1 MNKKH
6 IALLQ
11 EMILYYRGDAKR
23 IQHFLKVYEFASLI
37 GRLEN
42 LPEDQQQLL
51 ETAAIVHDIG
61 IKRSE
66 EKYGSAAGK
75 YQEAEGPAISREML
89 TRLGYAAPVI
99 ERVSYL
105 IAHHHTYENIQEI
118 DYQILVEADFLVNA
132 YEDALSPAGIQAF
145 AEKIFRTK
153 SGQKLLQTIY
163 NT

>member
-11 EMILYYRGDAKR
+11 EMIAYYRGDAKR
-23 IQHFLKVYEFASLI
+23 IQHLLKVYDFASLI

-42 LPEDQQQLL
+42 LPEDQLLLL

-75 YQEAEGPAISREML
+75 YQEMEGPAISREML
-89 TRLGYAAPVI
+89 TRLGYATPVI

-132 YEDALSPAGIQAF
+132 YEDALSAKGIQAF

-153 SGQKLLQTIY
+153 SGQCLLQTIY
-163 NT
+163 NY